1 MVRSASRA
9 FESLSYRVFPMIAVD
24 PARAVMDA
32 IGYEF
37 REPASLT
44 MALTHRSHAS
54 EHGQLR
60 VAPGTLGPD
69 NERLEFLGDAVLSM
83 LVAEA
88 LWTRAPAAR
97 EGELSRMRAA
107 VVNES
112 ALAEAASRAGLGEA
126 LRLGRGEQRSGG
138 RARPS
143 ILADALE
150 ALFAAVYLDGG
161 IDAARSVVLRAL
173 GPRIDEVAAG
183 GVLDDK
189 SMLQEILQARHRIT
203 PRYEVVATYGP
214 DHERE
219 HEVELRA
226 GDVVS
231 ARGRGRSKKEAEQ
244 VAARAALDALDAASA
259 AQSSPGN
266 EIAAPPAKNEEE
278 S

>member
-1 MVRSASRA
+1 MTIDELPVRAMMQA
-9 FESLSYRVFPMIAVD
+9 L
-24 PARAVMDA
+24 
-32 IGYEF
+32 GYEF
-37 REPASLT
+37 RDPAPL
-44 MALTHRSHAS
+44 MAALTHRSHAS

-60 VAPGTLGPD
+60 MTPGTLGPD

-88 LWTRAPAAR
+88 LWTRAPGAR

-112 ALAEAASRAGLGEA
+112 SLADAAGRAGLGDA
-126 LRLGRGEQRSGG
+126 LRLGRGESRSGG
-138 RARPS
+138 RTRPS

-150 ALFAAVYLDGG
+150 AVFAAVYLDGG
-161 IDAARSVVLRAL
+161 IDAARAVVLNAL
-173 GPRIDEVAAG
+173 GSRIDEVAAG
-183 GVLDDK
+183 GAMDDK
-189 SMLQEILQARHRIT
+189 SLLQEILQARHRIT

-244 VAARAALDALDAASA
+244 AAARAALLEIEPAATTPVQGH
-259 AQSSPGN
+259 AQEAVTEASSDPDD
-266 EIAAPPAKNEEE
+266 PPEEP
-278 S
+278 